1 MRIRPSP
8 AIQAVLPLFVLL
20 LALTSSVRAG
30 IHVEPSQPGNVF
42 LTNEPVHI
50 PLTSEGTEI
59 RWQVIDYFGKAIA
72 EGREPLTNERAT
84 IRPGISGVGYF
95 DLLLTEYRDDEATST
110 LKTSFA
116 VVTPVDIAAMANS
129 PFGAMTHFA
138 QYNNP
143 AVMALLARTGIAHFR
158 DEQYWN
164 LIETKRNVF
173 EYPQKFTFYM
183 DEAATLSLRPLLV
196 LDWSNRFYD
205 YEEGDFTFPHTD
217 SGRSGYL
224 NYALNVLAR
233 YDGRIPFVEIWNE
246 VNAGTFIAGPAT
258 TDKARYYSLLL
269 KEVYPAI
276 KSSFPSVQVLAGATV
291 PIAHGFFKSLF
302 ENGAL
307 PYLDALSIHPYGD
320 FVDGI
325 SLEIS
330 ELREL
335 IKAYN
340 GGEDKPIWATEF
352 SSDASNEA
360 DRYVAASYLAQI
372 ACLMLSENVERMYYY
387 LTIDDD
393 LFPFRGLVGPAS
405 DDRGGFRPHPVL
417 VAYATLI
424 RQLHNAAFERR
435 FETSPSTYAL
445 SFQRGDEH
453 ITALWS
459 NHPVTVSLDS
469 SSPLII
475 TNMMGSSS
483 TGSPVSG
490 KVTITLGKDVQYVAG
505 PITLVTE
512 ATTDL
517 LADSI
522 SGYSKTVGENG
533 WTYGYAELGSD
544 APYDLSAFKEMTW
557 AIWGGDNFRWARGGG
572 YPFAA
577 GSQMH
582 PSDAWAIRRWVS
594 TVAEDVN
601 LSGLVSRGE
610 GGDGV
615 GVRIFVDGRE
625 IFHEDVSPGGSINYR
640 IPNVKVA
647 VGSTVDFAVTQREES
662 NFDATTFTSMIT
674 RAAPASSPSRPR
686 NLRIE
691 SP

>member
-1 MRIRPSP
+1 MRFLPSP
-8 AIQAVLPLFVLL
+8 AIPAILLLVL
-20 LALTSSVRAG
+20 LALTPTAPAG
-30 IHVEPSQPGNVF
+30 IHVHLSQPGNLF
-42 LTNEPVHI
+42 LTNEPVQI
-50 PLTSEGTEI
+50 PLTSDGTEI
-59 RWQVIDYFGKAIA
+59 RWQVIDYFGNAVA
-72 EGREPLTNERAT
+72 EGREPLTNGQVT
-84 IRPGISGVGYF
+84 VRPDIGGVGYF
-95 DLLLTEYRDDEATST
+95 DLLLTEYRDHEATST

-116 VVTPVDIAAMANS
+116 VLTPVDIAATADS

-138 QYNNP
+138 QHNGP
-143 AVMALLARTGIAHFR
+143 AVMTLLARAGIAHFR

-164 LIETKRNVF
+164 HIEIEHAVYS
-173 EYPQKFTFYM
+173 YPEKFTFYM
-183 DEAATLSLRPLLV
+183 SEAETLSLRPLIV

-217 SGRSGYL
+217 SGRHGFI

-233 YDGRIPFVEIWNE
+233 YNDRIPFVEVWNE

-258 TDKARYYSLLL
+258 KDKARYYSLLL

-320 FVDGI
+320 FIDGV

-335 IKAYN
+335 MKAYN
-340 GGEDKPIWATEF
+340 GGEAKPIWATEF
-352 SSDASNEA
+352 SFGSSNEA

-387 LTIDDD
+387 LTMDDD

-405 DDRGGFRPHPVL
+405 DDRGGFRPHPAL

-435 FETSPSTYAL
+435 FETSPSTYAF
-445 SFQRGDEH
+445 SFRRGDEH
-453 ITALWS
+453 ICVLWS
-459 NHPVTVSLDS
+459 NYPVTVSLAS
-469 SSPLII
+469 SAPLVI
-475 TNMMGSSS
+475 TNIMGSSS
-483 TGSPVSG
+483 TRSPVSG
-490 KVTITLGKDVQYVAG
+490 SVTLTLGKDAQYVAG
-505 PITLVTE
+505 PITSVTE
-512 ATTDL
+512 TTTDL

-522 SGYSKTVGENG
+522 SGYSKIAGQNG
-533 WTYGYAELGSD
+533 WSYGYAELSSD
-544 APYDLSAFKEMTW
+544 ASYDLSAFKEMIW
-557 AIWGGDNFRWARGGG
+557 AIWGDDNFRWHREGG

-594 TVAEDVN
+594 NVDAEVA

-615 GVRIFVDGRE
+615 EVRIFVDGLE
-625 IFHEDVSPGGSINYR
+625 IFRQDVSPGESINYSV
-640 IPNVKVA
+640 PKVKIQ
-647 VGSTVDFAVTQREES
+647 VGTTVDFAVNQRDES
-662 NFDATTFTSMIT
+662 SFDATTFTSMIT
-674 RAAPASSPSRPR
+674 RAVSASSPSRPR
-686 NLRIE
+686 NLKVE
-691 SP
+691 TP